1 MKGLLR
7 AVLMTLLLESPAH
20 AQTSYPQKPVRMI
33 VPFPAGGSNDTLC
46 RIVGEKLSSAWNQPV
61 LVDNRPGAGGNVG
74 AEIAHRADP
83 DGYTLLCA
91 PPPPLAINRNLY
103 KALP

>member
-1 MKGLLR
+1 MKSLLR
-7 AVLMTLLLESPAH
+7 AVLFVLLLAAPAA
-20 AQTSYPQKPVRMI
+20 AQTIYPQKPVRVI

-61 LVDNRPGAGGNVG
+61 LIDNRPGAGGNVG
-74 AEIAHRADP
+74 ADIAYRADP

-103 KALP
+103 KS